1 MTNNFYNVNI
11 HRYNPAESRG
21 NYAVQNSDGSVTNPN
36 QQTAPPQVELTPEQK
51 EQWQSHARLNALDS
65 TLLENEAY
73 QNMDNEVFKKEYKI
87 SRIEESIKAIDDE
100 IERAKAIE
108 DFQKADILIMRK
120 HNLQAQLKELNQD
133 YGSSDLTTKLSG
145 NLTSMMSKKPT
156 FFGKVID
163 NCVSFMSGKV
173 LPRISKKFDSGRTIK
188 TALNKL
194 ETLNKNVDELVTMQT
209 PYGEADERYD
219 MLGEYLNQANVIHFN
234 ISKTVGTP
242 TFFDTISSIDKEKF
256 IAEAKKN
263 QSNFG
268 NMTNRPKNAVEIPE

>member
-11 HRYNPAESRG
+11 HRYNPNNAVS
-21 NYAVQNSDGSVTNPN
+21 NMSVQNDANGTANPY
-36 QQTAPPQVELTPEQK
+36 QPDRQELTPEQQQ
-51 EQWQSHARLNALDS
+51 EWYSHARLNALDS

-87 SRIEESIKAIDDE
+87 NQLEDSIRALDNE
-100 IERAKAIE
+100 IERAKAIN
-108 DFQKADILIMRK
+108 DLQKADILIMRK
-120 HNLQAQLKELNQD
+120 HNLQARLRELNQD

-145 NLTSMMSKKPT
+145 NITSFMSKKPT
-156 FFGKVID
+156 IFNNVI
-163 NCVSFMSGKV
+163 NSCVSFMSNRV
-173 LPRISKKFDSGRTIK
+173 LPKISKKFDSGKTIK

-256 IAEAKKN
+256 IEEAKKN
-263 QSNFG
+263 HSNFG
-268 NMTNRPKNAVEIPE
+268 KMTSRPKNAVEIPE

>member
-11 HRYNPAESRG
+11 HKYDPNRAMQTQSVNGA
-21 NYAVQNSDGSVTNPN
+21 VTNPDQN
-36 QQTAPPQVELTPEQK
+36 QKQPQEFLTPEQQQ
-51 EQWQSHARLNALDS
+51 EWYSHARLNALDS

-87 SRIEESIKAIDDE
+87 NRLEDSIKALDNE
-100 IERAKAIE
+100 IERAKAI
-108 DFQKADILIMRK
+108 DDLQKADILIMRK
-120 HNLQAQLKELNQD
+120 HNLQAQLRELNQD
-133 YGSSDLTTKLSG
+133 YGNSDLTTLLSG
-145 NLTSMMSKKPT
+145 NITSFMSKKPT
-156 FFGKVID
+156 ILNNLWN

-173 LPRISKKFDSGRTIK
+173 LPKISKKFDSGQTIK

-256 IAEAKKN
+256 LEEAKKN
-263 QSNFG
+263 HSNFG
-268 NMTNRPKNAVEIPE
+268 NMTARPKNSVEIPE